1 MNFIPINEVRE
12 GMILAKD
19 VKIYDFM
26 PNKLDLLKE
35 GSKLTQTNILRLKE
49 LGSVGLYIYS
59 VDELTETPTRIL
71 DDALKTEAISELE
84 KLFSDLDKNEGKLE
98 SSALRGINE
107 ISNKIVDSILVNK
120 DYMVNILDLKMYDD
134 YTYHH
139 SLSVSV
145 LSTAIGLSLGLNDA
159 ALFDL
164 SLCGLLH
171 DIGKT
176 KIARNLITK
185 PDKLTEKEYEIIK
198 SHPLRGGKCV
208 AKNEL
213 VNERIYNGIISHHE
227 KYDGTGYPFGI
238 KGKDIPLYG
247 RIIAVADVYDALT
260 SKRAY
265 RDPNKA
271 SETIEYI
278 MAANGSF
285 FDPEI
290 VNAFLKKIAPYPIND
305 YVKLSNGKIG
315 IVTKLFPQNPLRPE
329 LKIVNEE
336 DDIYYNLY
344 EDPSLYNIV
353 IIESL

>member
-1 MNFIPINEVRE
+1 MNFIPISEVRE

-19 VKIYDFM
+19 VKIYDLM
-26 PNKLDLLKE
+26 PNRLDLLKE
-35 GSKLTQTNILRLKE
+35 GTKLTHMNIQRLKE

-59 VDELTETPTRIL
+59 VDEFTKTPIRIL
-71 DDALKTEAISELE
+71 DDALKTEAILELE

-98 SSALRGINE
+98 SSALRGIND
-107 ISNKIVDSILVNK
+107 ISNKIVDSILMNK
-120 DYMVNILDLKMYDD
+120 NYMVNILDLKMYDD

-185 PDKLTEKEYEIIK
+185 PDRLTEKEFEIIK

-227 KYDGTGYPFGI
+227 KYDGTGYPFRI
-238 KGKDIPLYG
+238 KGKDIPLFG

-290 VNAFLKKIAPYPIND
+290 VNAFLRKIAPYPIND

-336 DDIYYNLY
+336 DDIFYNLY
-344 EDPSLYNIV
+344 EDPTLYNIV